1 MNKCKD
7 VKGFYGVLHISNFD
21 SNSDEIKKSYRNL
34 AKIFHP
40 DKETGDVEKFQKI
53 QEAYDTLS
61 DEKKRHMYNNNVDT
75 DNAHEMFEQSFVF
88 DMHDMH
94 DVFENIF
101 RHVPKHNEQAQEPLK
116 KVIKLTLDDVLFG
129 CTKHVSIEKASKCS
143 KCGPDGNTHS
153 GLIQCLNCHGRGFID
168 SFTFPVICPSCN
180 GESIIRTN
188 LRKCGACHGESYTR
202 NVVTVPLPIEGGMKH
217 NSTIFLEN
225 ENLVVEFKYAFDYSI
240 KIKGPHVHLKHPI
253 TIEDALIGFSHKIP
267 YATIDGPLS
276 LSRDDVVDVTL
287 DDIVKG
293 RGVRTSSGK
302 RGDLYVKFVINGSSD
317 VCRLRKFKR
326 AFVKMFSTKAST
338 LPSTE

>member
-7 VKGFYGVLHISNFD
+7 VKGFYGVLHIENFD
-21 SNSDEIKKSYRNL
+21 SNTDEIKKSYRNL

-61 DEKKRHMYNNNVDT
+61 DEKKRHMYNNNVDV
-75 DNAHEMFEQSFVF
+75 DNAHDMFEQSFVF
-88 DMHDMH
+88 DMHD
-94 DVFENIF
+94 VFENIF
-101 RHVPKHNEQAQEPLK
+101 RSVPKKKQQAQEPLR

-129 CTKHVSIEKASKCS
+129 CTKHVSIEKASKCP

-153 GLIQCLNCHGRGFID
+153 GLIQCLNCQGRGFID

-188 LRKCGACHGESYTR
+188 LRKCGSCNGESHIR
-202 NVVTVPLPIEGGMKH
+202 TVATIQLPIEGGVKH
-217 NSTIFLEN
+217 NSTIFLED
-225 ENLVVEFKYAFDYSI
+225 ENIVVEFKYAFDYSI
-240 KIKGPHVHLKHPI
+240 KIKGPHVHMTHPI
-253 TIEDALIGFSHKIP
+253 TIEDALIGFTHQIP
-267 YATIDGPLS
+267 YSKIDGTFS
-276 LSRDDVVDVTL
+276 VSRDDVVDVTL
-287 DDIVKG
+287 NEVVKG
-293 RGVRTSSGK
+293 KGVCMSSGK
-302 RGDLYVKFVINGSSD
+302 RGDLHVRFTITGSSD

-338 LPSTE
+338 PPSKE